1 MSAAVPSHARVVIIG
16 GGVMGVSAL
25 YHLTRLGWS
34 EVVLFEKSELTAGST
49 WHAAGLCTHFA
60 HSPTIMEMRAHSV
73 RLYRGQLAEETGVEV
88 GFHPSGALRITRSP
102 DRLDEFAH
110 VQGLGRFTGCEFHII
125 GPDEVREL
133 HPLARV
139 NGLAGAIFEPHD
151 GHVDPSQATQAM
163 AAGARRGGATIRR
176 HCAIELIERVGGDAG
191 WRVTTAKGSVLAE
204 HVVNAAGTWCREVG
218 AMMGVDLPVVPM
230 LHQYIVTSR
239 IGAVAALEHELP
251 IIRDP
256 EESWYVRQERDGLIV
271 GPYEKDAKAWSVDG
285 VPAGFGMELLEPDLV
300 RIEPIVECAMRRVP
314 ALAEGGVRSVVNGP
328 ITFTPDANP
337 LIGPAFG
344 LPNSWLLTGSSM
356 GVMEGGGAGR
366 FLAEW
371 IVAGEPPMDAQ
382 VVDPRRFGSWADR
395 DYRVAK
401 ATECFARQFAIH
413 YPVEERPAGRPVRI
427 SPLYRPLLE
436 AGAVMGSVNG
446 WERPNYF
453 ARNESEREPELSF
466 RRCNWFG
473 AVAEECRRVSDSVGV
488 AELTALA
495 KFEVSGP
502 DAIQWLS
509 SLGANR
515 APETEGHLGL
525 MHVLTPSGGMAA
537 EFTVTRLDGGRFYL
551 TGSAVAV
558 RHDLDL
564 LRSRSDGLE
573 VLVEDVTAER
583 GVLAVMGPAAPTLLG
598 RLTCTNLDAGSFP
611 WLTARQMEVAGVMVH
626 ALRVS
631 YAGEPGFELHV
642 PMPRMGELYAAVVEE
657 GTCHDLVHFGAF
669 ALNAM
674 RLEKGYRAFGLDLGT
689 ERTPIEA
696 GLGHLVKTSGRT
708 FVGRDRMLE
717 RESGRPWRMA
727 LLELEDHG
735 VDAFGLHTVLHR
747 EEAVGL
753 VTSGAFGHRVR
764 TSLALAWFRE
774 GAPDPADE
782 LRVGLPGHEVRA
794 QVLRNAPYDAANAR
808 LRGMVT

>member
-1 MSAAVPSHARVVIIG
+1 MSGMMPSYARVVIVG
-16 GGVMGVSAL
+16 GGVMGVSVL

-34 EVVLFEKSELTAGST
+34 EAVLFERSELTAGST

-60 HSPTIMEMRAHSV
+60 HNPTVMEMRAHSV
-73 RLYRGQLAEETGVEV
+73 HLYRGQLAQETGVDV
-88 GFHPSGALRITRSP
+88 DFHPSGALRITRSR

-110 VQGLGRFTGCEFHII
+110 IQGLGRFTGREFHII

-133 HPLARV
+133 HPLAKV
-139 NGLAGAIFEPHD
+139 NGLAGAIYEPHD

-163 AAGARRGGATIRR
+163 AAEARRGGASIHRN
-176 HCAIELIERVGGDAG
+176 CPVESIEPARGDAG
-191 WRVTTAKGSVLAE
+191 WRVTTTKGSVRTE
-204 HVVNAAGTWCREVG
+204 HVVNAAGTWCREVA
-218 AMMGVDLPVVPM
+218 AMTGVDLPVVPM
-230 LHQYIVTSR
+230 LHQYLVTSR

-271 GPYEKDAKAWSVDG
+271 GPYEKDARAWAVDG
-285 VPAGFGMELLEPDLV
+285 VPDGFGMELLEPDLA
-300 RIEPIVECAMRRVP
+300 RIEPIVACAMRRLP
-314 ALAEGGVRSVVNGP
+314 ALTEGGVRSIVNGP

-382 VVDPRRFGSWADR
+382 AVDPRRFGAWADR

-413 YPVEERPAGRPVRI
+413 YPGEERPAGRPVRTT
-427 SPLYRPLLE
+427 PLYRPLLE

-453 ARNESEREPELSF
+453 ARDESEREPELSF

-473 AVAEECRRVSDSVGV
+473 AVAEECKRVSDSAGI
-488 AELTALA
+488 AELSALS

-502 DAIQWLS
+502 DTAHWLS

-515 APETEGHLGL
+515 APETDGDLGL
-525 MHVLTPSGGMAA
+525 MHVLTPSGGVAA
-537 EFTVTRLDGGRFYL
+537 EFTVTRLEGDRFYL
-551 TGSAVAV
+551 TSAAVAA

-564 LRSRSDGLE
+564 LRSRSNGLE
-573 VLVEDVTAER
+573 VLVEDVTAKR
-583 GVLAVMGPAAPTLLG
+583 GVLAVMGPAAPALLG
-598 RLTCTNLDAGSFP
+598 RLTCTNLDAESFP
-611 WLTARQMEVAGVMVH
+611 WLTSRQLEVAGVAVH

-631 YAGEPGFELHV
+631 YAGEPGFELHA
-642 PMPRMGELYAAVVEE
+642 PMPRLGELYAAVIEE
-657 GTCHDLVHFGAF
+657 GACHDVGHFGAF

-689 ERTPIEA
+689 ERTPLEA
-696 GLGHLVKTSGRT
+696 GLRHLVRTSGRS

-717 RESGRPWRMA
+717 REARRPWRMA

-735 VDAFGLHTVLHR
+735 VDAFGMHTVLCR
-747 EEAVGL
+747 GKVVGL
-753 VTSGAFGHRVR
+753 VTSGAFGHRVEA
-764 TSLALAWFRE
+764 SLALAWFRE

-782 LRVGLPGHEVRA
+782 LRVRLPVCEVRA
-794 QVLRNAPYDAANAR
+794 SVLRDAPYDPTNAR
-808 LRGMVT
+808 LRGTAT